1 MTKEIIILEKKL
13 IELEINK
20 ADEVTPMLFEEPF
33 FLFFI
38 TFFFYG
44 NKLRCI
50 LIVNMQICGILEHKV
65 TELESILAKIIL
77 IWR

>member
-38 TFFFYG
+38 TFFFNG

-50 LIVNMQICGILEHKV
+50 LIVNMQILERKV
-65 TELESILAKIIL
+65 TEL
-77 IWR
+77 

>member
-38 TFFFYG
+38 TFFFMVI
-44 NKLRCI
+44 N
-50 LIVNMQICGILEHKV
+50 
-65 TELESILAKIIL
+65 
-77 IWR
+77 